1 MKDLRLKMIKFVKW
15 LAEENENDQYR
26 GIGAT
31 ISNDLDK
38 ANEIFIRVDTR
49 REIVNKMSEIL
60 LDTEQG
66 G

>member
-26 GIGAT
+26 GIGAA

-49 REIVNKMSEIL
+49 KEIVEKLSELL
-60 LDTEQG
+60 LDNDS
-66 G
+66 